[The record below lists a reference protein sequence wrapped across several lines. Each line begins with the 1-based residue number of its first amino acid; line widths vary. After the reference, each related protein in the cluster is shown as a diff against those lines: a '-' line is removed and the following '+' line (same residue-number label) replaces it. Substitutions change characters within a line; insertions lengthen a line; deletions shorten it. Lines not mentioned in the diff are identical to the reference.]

1 MMGAITLSVNHWINH
16 VFFPL
21 SKNLTSKKFL
31 LIWPFFEHHID
42 SQKGSSKFAEVQ
54 KKEFL
59 KMRSTMRICRIC
71 YPKFYKPNLIIVPLF
86 YFLPLVL
93 SCKFRK
99 MCCGERNMLSRK
111 NKFVCLVYLLD
122 LYYGLFCRGQD
133 SQRTSSCHVWHHRV
147 SEGKF

>member
-1 MMGAITLSVNHWINH
+1 MGAITLSVNHWINH

-54 KKEFL
+54 KKGVL
-59 KMRSTMRICRIC
+59 KDEVNNKNI
-71 YPKFYKPNLIIVPLF
+71 PDLLFKFYKPNLIIVSLF
-86 YFLPLVL
+86 FSLSVL

-122 LYYGLFCRGQD
+122 LYYGLFCCGQD
-133 SQRTSSCHVWHHRV
+133 SQRTSSCHVWHHGV
-147 SEGKF
+147 SEGKI

>member
-86 YFLPLVL
+86 FSLSTFLQIPQNVL
-93 SCKFRK
+93 RRAQYAFQKK
-99 MCCGERNMLSRK
+99 QI
-111 NKFVCLVYLLD
+111 CLP
-122 LYYGLFCRGQD
+122 GLFIGSLLRPFLLW
-133 SQRTSSCHVWHHRV
+133 SRFSTHVFMSCLTPRSVRR
-147 SEGKF
+147 